1 MATNMPNNP
10 APVSGPGAL
19 SKRTDGGPGDEQP
32 IRDVPG
38 GNYGD
43 RKEMQ
48 QIQQGAPMYE
58 QPAPGGGPMPQAAP
72 PSPGGLFDPTA
83 RPDEP
88 ITTGVPSGP
97 GAGPSANSNAEM
109 AEDMQLIATY
119 LPDLRKA
126 ADSPTATQSFK
137 AAVRY
142 LEQFNG

>member
-1 MATNMPNNP
+1 MATNIPNQP

-19 SKRTDGGPGDEQP
+19 SKRTDGGPADKQP
-32 IRDVPG
+32 IREVPG

-48 QIQQGAPMYE
+48 QIQQGADMYQ
-58 QPAPGGGPMPQAAP
+58 QPAPGTNGVPMPVPAM
-72 PSPGGLFDPTA
+72 PGSLFEPTR

-88 ITTGVPSGP
+88 ITAGINSGP
-97 GAGPSANSNAEM
+97 GPGASDINGQM
-109 AEDMQLIATY
+109 DDDMQLLATY

-126 ADSPTATQSFK
+126 AAAPTATQSFR

-142 LEQFNG
+142 LEQFNA

>member
-1 MATNMPNNP
+1 MATNMPNQP

-19 SKRTDGGPGDEQP
+19 SKRTDGGPADSQP

-48 QIQQGAPMYE
+48 QIQQGADMYA
-58 QPAPGGGPMPQAAP
+58 QPAPGAAGKSMPMP
-72 PSPGGLFDPTA
+72 SMPGSLFEPTR

-88 ITTGVPSGP
+88 ITAGIASGP
-97 GAGPSANSNAEM
+97 GDGPSNTGEQVT
-109 AEDMQLIATY
+109 EDMQLLATY

-126 ADSPTATQSFK
+126 AAAPTATQSFR

>member
-1 MATNMPNNP
+1 MATNLPNQP

-19 SKRTDGGPGDEQP
+19 SKRTDGGPADKQP

-38 GNYGD
+38 GDYGD

-48 QIQQGAPMYE
+48 QIQAGADMYQ
-58 QPAPGGGPMPQAAP
+58 QPTPGAKGAAMPGPPK
-72 PSPGGLFDPTA
+72 PGSLFDPTK

-88 ITTGVPSGP
+88 ITSGIESGP
-97 GAGPSANSNAEM
+97 GDGPSNMEAQVTD
-109 AEDMQLIATY
+109 DMQLLATY

-126 ADSPTATQSFK
+126 AAAPTATQSFR

-142 LEQFNG
+142 LEQFNA